1 MGCGALAMR
10 SGLPTASSKI
20 SSVCLETSIPTQR
33 RGKITGP
40 VPVMR
45 GLLAQPRA
53 TVQVDGRNGRA
64 GDRAGSRRHAPGTQ
78 RLPAH
83 LIMTDPAYTGT
94 HNHRRQM
101 MYRAAA
107 AHRVG
112 KPPVVMGPGL
122 RRDDR
127 QTSGRNA
134 HFRYTGAQPNKNG

>member
-33 RGKITGP
+33 RGKIMGP

-78 RLPAH
+78 RLPPH

-94 HNHRRQM
+94 QAGETTAK
-101 MYRAAA
+101 AADQVLEA
-107 AHRVG
+107 DADSAL
-112 KPPVVMGPGL
+112 PVPKQHTM
-122 RRDDR
+122 
-127 QTSGRNA
+127 
-134 HFRYTGAQPNKNG
+134 